1 MVIVASLHW
10 DSGRLTNV
18 IADTANAIR
27 RRSARP
33 LWLADGYIGTGTY
46 ILRWDVAGGIPCGN
60 EPGSPALGI
69 TNLWQ
74 QPSLF
79 ICWIVLVVFSVCMH
93 EFAHVY
99 AAVSQGD
106 DTAVRR
112 GYLTLDPMKLMGIPS
127 LIALLFIGI
136 AWGAVPV
143 TPSRMRHRYSHALVA
158 GAGPG
163 TNFLLAIMF
172 ALLTSFCR
180 RLVPSMDG
188 AAVFA
193 VFFGLGVT
201 VNCLLG
207 ILNVLPIPMFD
218 GWTVASYF
226 FPNLDRIPQDK
237 RVTGGW
243 IAIMVLFMTPA
254 KDYFSSAVFSLSH
267 AMLNIAGHVIPAAG

>member
-1 MVIVASLHW
+1 
-10 DSGRLTNV
+10 
-18 IADTANAIR
+18 
-27 RRSARP
+27 
-33 LWLADGYIGTGTY
+33 
-46 ILRWDVAGGIPCGN
+46 
-60 EPGSPALGI
+60 LGI
-69 TNLWQ
+69 TELWQ
-74 QPSLF
+74 HPSLY

-112 GYLTLDPMKLMGIPS
+112 GYLTLDPMKLMGVPS
-127 LIALLFIGI
+127 LLALLFLGI

-143 TPSRMRHRYSHALVA
+143 TPGRMRRRYSHALVA

-172 ALLTSFCR
+172 ALLTALSR
-180 RLVPSMDG
+180 RFMPSADG
-188 AAVFA
+188 VAAFG
-193 VFFGLGVT
+193 VFFSLGVT

-207 ILNVLPIPMFD
+207 ILNILPVPMFD

-226 FPNLDRIPQDK
+226 FPNLDRIPQEK

-243 IAIMVLFMTPA
+243 IVLMVLFMTPA
-254 KDYFSSAVFSLSH
+254 KDYLFIAVRFLSH
-267 AMLNIAGHVIPAAG
+267 AMLNAAGHVIPPVS